1 MLDKPLEGIHPK
13 TVGEIRFLMKHLK
26 DRDVGILIT
35 DHNVRETLQMVNRT
49 YIIKNG
55 HDLKE
60 KSHSK
65 IIYDPLVRQ
74 TYLGE
79 HLNL

>member
-1 MLDKPLEGIHPK
+1 
-13 TVGEIRFLMKHLK
+13 MKHLK
-26 DRDVGILIT
+26 DRIVGILIT

-49 YIIKNG
+49 DIIKKG
-55 HDLKE
+55 QDLNE
-60 KSHSK
+60 NSPSK

-79 HLNL
+79 HLHL